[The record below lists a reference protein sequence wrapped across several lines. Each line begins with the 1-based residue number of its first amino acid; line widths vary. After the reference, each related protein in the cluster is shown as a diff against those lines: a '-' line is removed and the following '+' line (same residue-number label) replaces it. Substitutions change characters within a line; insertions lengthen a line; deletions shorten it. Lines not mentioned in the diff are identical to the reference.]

1 MIHISNIIILIA
13 MMKGVQSER
22 KAGCMFRPSK
32 PSELVAT
39 KVKVKSTVSFPYR
52 SDLNETLNLAV
63 LIRMESNRE
72 SKLFTLYLD
81 KWH

>member
-1 MIHISNIIILIA
+1 MIHISNIILLIA

-63 LIRMESNRE
+63 LIKDGIKSRG
-72 SKLFTLYLD
+72 
-81 KWH
+81 

>member
-1 MIHISNIIILIA
+1 MIHISNIILLIA

>member
-1 MIHISNIIILIA
+1 MIHISNIIIIIA

>member
-1 MIHISNIIILIA
+1 

-32 PSELVAT
+32 PSERVAT

-63 LIRMESNRE
+63 LIRME
-72 SKLFTLYLD
+72 
-81 KWH
+81 